1 MNSHPK
7 GVNTVVS
14 THTHILLHDDT
25 ALEYAIQRQDLSDFT
40 VLGKKGDEVSLLLQA
55 EQKR

>member
-14 THTHILLHDDT
+14 THILPHDDT
-25 ALEYAIQRQDLSDFT
+25 ALEYTIQRQDLSDFT